1 MERWVRGREPA
12 EPIVE
17 PDEIETFPVK
27 TLQDLSVEVPAN
39 KGFGELRHIYTR
51 KRGFQVPV
59 LGTAAQLQ
67 KYQKKML
74 ASLKDLLGMSVV
86 LPRATNGPKTF
97 RSPAEGELIIEHVG
111 YPSEGGILVPTIV
124 VRRERVEGKLPVTLV
139 FSEAGRDALLAEMGP
154 DSPRRLA
161 QDGSLVVLPD
171 VRCYGEMFS
180 TSTSA
185 GNNKRQ
191 DAAWQRNGIVWGR
204 PVPGMACTDIQG
216 VLDGLA
222 SRPDADMARVK
233 VISRKSGDLAIAG
246 LFAIAID
253 SRITEAELDLA
264 GCCFQKRN
272 LPLVSCVIQHGDVL
286 QWAALAAGR
295 KLTLRNVP
303 PEAGDP
309 AWLHAVACLVGNR
322 DGVRVNGKKAGGQDA
337 MLRTNGD

>member
-1 MERWVRGREPA
+1 
-12 EPIVE
+12 
-17 PDEIETFPVK
+17 
-27 TLQDLSVEVPAN
+27 
-39 KGFGELRHIYTR
+39 
-51 KRGFQVPV
+51 
-59 LGTAAQLQ
+59 
-67 KYQKKML
+67 
-74 ASLKDLLGMSVV
+74 
-86 LPRATNGPKTF
+86 
-97 RSPAEGELIIEHVG
+97 
-111 YPSEGGILVPTIV
+111 
-124 VRRERVEGKLPVTLV
+124 
-139 FSEAGRDALLAEMGP
+139 
-154 DSPRRLA
+154 
-161 QDGSLVVLPD
+161 
-171 VRCYGEMFS
+171 MFS